1 MIGYSQSSNQQP
13 LEVGYI
19 IAYEDGR
26 LDRIGR
32 FPLPDLD
39 QQPEPDQL
47 SILKK
52 IFELEPSTRE
62 ASYIFS
68 SIRLQREYDLNPRTI
83 EYKKEDIKNLLR
95 KLAQPGII
103 RKFTNE

>member
-1 MIGYSQSSNQQP
+1 MNGDCLTANEQSF
-13 LEVGYI
+13 EVGYI
-19 IAYEDGR
+19 IAFEDGR

-32 FPLPDLD
+32 FPLPE
-39 QQPEPDQL
+39 PEPEPEQF

-52 IFELEPSTRE
+52 IVELEPSTRE

-83 EYKKEDIKNLLR
+83 EYKKEDIMALLR
-95 KLAQPGII
+95 KLARTGII
-103 RKFTNE
+103 KQLSN

>member
-1 MIGYSQSSNQQP
+1 MNGNCLSANEQP

-32 FPLPDLD
+32 FPLPD
-39 QQPEPDQL
+39 QNQEPEQL
-47 SILKK
+47 FILKK
-52 IFELEPSTRE
+52 IAELEPSTHE

-68 SIRLQREYDLNPRTI
+68 SIRLQREYDFNPRTI
-83 EYKKEDIKNLLR
+83 EYMKEDIMALLR
-95 KLAQPGII
+95 KLA
-103 RKFTNE
+103 RKGVIKQLY